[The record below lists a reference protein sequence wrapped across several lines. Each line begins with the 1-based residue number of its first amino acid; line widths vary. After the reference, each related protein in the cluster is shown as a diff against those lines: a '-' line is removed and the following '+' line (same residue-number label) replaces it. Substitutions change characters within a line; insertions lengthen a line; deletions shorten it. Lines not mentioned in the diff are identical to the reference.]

1 MRLRGK
7 ETLPLSAMEQ
17 YSSFPSFLGDDEMK
31 VNIFYANKILY
42 VEIETERSAY
52 FRQIEE
58 DAKKHAAAILEVKDD
73 IGSFQSKDMAE
84 LVRFHQ
90 HVEQQ
95 LVSLTDET
103 QVSFPW
109 SSAISRASAT
119 KALSLSDAPSNCM
132 PRCRC
137 WPGSRASLPRSWRR

>member
-1 MRLRGK
+1 
-7 ETLPLSAMEQ
+7 MEQ
-17 YSSFPSFLGDDEMK
+17 YSSFASFLGDDEMK
-31 VNIFYANKILY
+31 VNNFCANKILY
-42 VEIETERSAY
+42 VEIGTERSAY

-58 DAKKHAAAILEVKDD
+58 DAEKHAAAILEVKDA

-103 QVSFPW
+103 QVSFLPLELSHQP
-109 SSAISRASAT
+109 SSLLRQSRVFS
-119 KALSLSDAPSNCM
+119 SFDAPSNCM
-132 PRCRC
+132 LRCRC

>member
-1 MRLRGK
+1 MD
-7 ETLPLSAMEQ
+7 Q
-17 YSSFPSFLGDDEMK
+17 CSSFPPFLGDDELK
-31 VNIFYANKILY
+31 FNNFCANNMLY
-42 VEIETERSAY
+42 IELKGSAY

-58 DAKKHAAAILEVKDD
+58 DAEKHAAAILELKGA